1 MDLDNSEARPPLG
14 SYQDLARMIDH
25 SLVRP
30 ELTEEQVERGCRTAV
45 EHGVASVTVRPS
57 DLDLAVNW
65 LSGSEVAIGAV
76 AGFPHGS
83 GTTAAKLYEV
93 RDLLRRGAREVDAV
107 INIGKLLSRRFQYV
121 EMELRQ
127 MAEACHESGALL
139 KVILENAYLS
149 DDLKI
154 IACKISTRAQAD
166 FVKTSTGFAPGG
178 CTLADLRLMRAHS
191 GPDVRIKAA
200 GGVRTLDMALEVYQ
214 AGCDRF
220 GATATVAILEE
231 WKQRL
236 QQQAA
241 SSSVTPAS

>member
-127 MAEACHESGALL
+127 SRHA
-139 KVILENAYLS
+139 
-149 DDLKI
+149 
-154 IACKISTRAQAD
+154 
-166 FVKTSTGFAPGG
+166 
-178 CTLADLRLMRAHS
+178 
-191 GPDVRIKAA
+191 AA
-200 GGVRTLDMALEVYQ
+200 GRPA
-214 AGCDRF
+214 DRPWC
-220 GATATVAILEE
+220 A
-231 WKQRL
+231 
-236 QQQAA
+236 
-241 SSSVTPAS
+241 P